1 MNRIT
6 EGNTKN
12 FLALTI
18 VATIAAIFMIPVG
31 LASANHDEGLSG
43 TIVKTNNCLDPMT
56 VNTYTKCTI
65 TITYTGANAILKDTV
80 PAGWNV
86 TSDSKDA
93 LVADECSVEAS
104 NKSKPGKSNNGVGS
118 TKVICPVVDSDTID
132 IEIDTRTTKKGKQK
146 PTSCGE
152 DVFEVNGGAS
162 ALADI
167 NQDGIPDL
175 FEEHDVLGNPTGNF
189 VTLELAS
196 ADPQFVDVEG
206 CIAD

>member
-1 MNRIT
+1 
-6 EGNTKN
+6 
-12 FLALTI
+12 LTI

-43 TIVKTNNCLDPMT
+43 TIVKTNNCPNPMT
-56 VNTYTKCTI
+56 VNTDTQCTI
-65 TITYTGANAILKDTV
+65 AITYTGANAILKDTV

-93 LVADECSVEAS
+93 LVTDGCSVEAS
-104 NKSKPGKSNNGVGS
+104 NKSKSGKSNNGVGS

-132 IEIDTRTTKKGKQK
+132 IEIDTRMTKSNKQK

-175 FEEHDVLGNPTGNF
+175 FEEHDDLGNPTGNF

-206 CIAD
+206 CVEED